1 MITAIVLAAGKSSRM
16 KDKNKMFLP
25 FKDSTV
31 ISNVIA
37 ELLLSNIDEI
47 IVVSDNIDHKNELAI
62 VRQVQFVLNPN
73 PVLGM
78 TSSIKIGVEKAHAR
92 SHYMICLGDM
102 PMTSTKDYNLLINR
116 FIANKYN
123 DILQPIFKNKP
134 GNPVLF
140 PNSFRSKI
148 LELEYTEGCKPI
160 LKDHP
165 SQVIQLEMPTD
176 SIHLD
181 IDTEEDYKSLLNCVS
196 QS

>member
-16 KDKNKMFLP
+16 RDKNKMFLP
-25 FKDSTV
+25 FRDSTI

-37 ELLLSNIDEI
+37 ELLIADIDEI
-47 IVVSDNIDHKNELAI
+47 IVVSNNIDHKNELAI
-62 VRQVQFVLNPN
+62 VSKVQFALNPN
-73 PVLGM
+73 PALGM
-78 TSSIKIGVEKAHAR
+78 TSSIKIGVEKARAK

-102 PMTSTKDYNLLINR
+102 PTITTNEYNLLIHK
-116 FIANKYN
+116 FIDNKN
-123 DILQPIFKNKP
+123 KGILQPIFQNKP

-165 SQVIQLEMPTD
+165 SQVIQLEMPTEN
-176 SIHLD
+176 IHLD
-181 IDTEEDYKSLLNCVS
+181 IDTEEDYNNLLNRIS
-196 QS
+196 KA